1 MADAFDKINDNF
13 KKIASLPFLQGV
25 QGDSYQLETI
35 VFSDEAGT
43 LVYNISE
50 GERAGVIVNR
60 NTGLITTV
68 ENGAE
73 SADITVVSLFVSES
87 NDRFLDEY
95 KITVQK
101 RVYPKSVSIKGLSRI
116 SEETV
121 KYT

>member
-1 MADAFDKINDNF
+1 
-13 KKIASLPFLQGV
+13 
-25 QGDSYQLETI
+25 
-35 VFSDEAGT
+35 
-43 LVYNISE
+43 
-50 GERAGVIVNR
+50 
-60 NTGLITTV
+60 LITTV
-68 ENGAE
+68 ENGLE

-116 SEETV
+116 SEETI